1 MKKSIRIL
9 ALLLFVGTMT
19 LTQQGCFGLF
29 SDSEEGIGNASTHK
43 NSAGQSITFSD
54 CSIEMNAKDDNGNE
68 RLVYHFT
75 AEVSGMKEQG
85 IQMILSV
92 ESPKGT
98 PYTYVDEEGDEII
111 VKAKKDFKNKNQTNS
126 FSLKNKIVGI
136 QNSQLHLKEGENT
149 YYVRLTAYDEN
160 THAEIGSSPYMAVTM
175 TGTGKDKGKGSS
187 EPTATFSNCKL
198 EQNVMYNDKKMLK
211 FSYDYHIQNAKGHEV
226 QLVMS
231 VECPKG
237 TTHLKTNSDPLEN
250 RRDPFIVNTDDY
262 IKKECW
268 AGLYNSTLNPKPG
281 ENTYYVCIRAH
292 DLTTGKILGKSD
304 YFSYTQTGSSNS
316 NNNSSKNKSNN
327 NASKNVNSSQNQSSS
342 GPSATFSQCYLE
354 HNVINNNRKMLKCNY
369 IANVKGV
376 KGHDIQF
383 IMTIECPKGTL
394 HYGKDGKTL
403 EAKSKTFTVSY
414 DNSKFDKWQ
423 GFYNDNLNPL
433 PGKNTYY
440 VRITAKDLTT
450 GKTLGKSDYLTY
462 TQTGS
467 SNSKNNNN
475 NSRASY
481 SPSTSLHK
489 GYYYIH
495 IAIDPHY
502 CIDLK
507 DGVVNSGQN
516 IQLRRSDGSGGQ
528 QWYLEPN
535 NDGSYYIRSR
545 LNNDYVLDAK
555 GGIAADGTNL
565 ILYRFN
571 GKANQRWYFEQCS
584 QELYYIHSALD
595 DNYVIDLERANV
607 QNGANIEIYHSK
619 HNNAQ
624 RWKINK

>member
-1 MKKSIRIL
+1 MKNIIKTL
-9 ALLLFVGTMT
+9 ALLLFVGTVT
-19 LTQQGCFGLF
+19 FTQQGCFGSF
-29 SDSEEGIGNASTHK
+29 GDSEEEIGNSSTHK
-43 NSAGQSITFSD
+43 NNAGQSITFSD

-187 EPTATFSNCKL
+187 EPSATFSNCKL

-211 FSYDYHIQNAKGHEV
+211 FTYDYHIQNAKGHEV

-237 TTHLKTNSDPLEN
+237 TTHLKTNGNPLEN

-304 YFSYTQTGSSNS
+304 YFSYTQTGSSKS
-316 NNNSSKNKSNN
+316 NNNASQNKSNN
-327 NASKNVNSSQNQSSS
+327 NASKNGNSSQNQSSS
-342 GPSATFSQCYLE
+342 GPSVTFSKCNLE
-354 HNVINNNRKMLKCNY
+354 HNVIHNNRKILKCNY
-369 IANVKGV
+369 TANVKGV
-376 KGHDIQF
+376 KGHDVQF

-394 HYGKDGKTL
+394 LYGKNGNAL
-403 EAKSKTFTVSY
+403 ESKTQALDATY
-414 DNSKFDKWQ
+414 DNSKFDSWI
-423 GFYNDNLNPL
+423 GIYNDNLNPL

-440 VRITAKDLTT
+440 VQVTAKDLTT
-450 GKTLGKSDYLTY
+450 GKILGKSDYVTY

-467 SNSKNNNN
+467 SNSNKNNN
-475 NSRASY
+475 SSQASY

-507 DGVVNSGQN
+507 DGIVNNGQN
-516 IQLRRSDGSGGQ
+516 IQLQRSDGSGGQ
-528 QWYLEPN
+528 QWYFEPN

-571 GKANQRWYFEQCS
+571 GKANQRWYLEQCS
-584 QELYYIHSALD
+584 QDLYYIHSALN
-595 DNYVIDLERANV
+595 DNYVIDLTQANV

-619 HNNAQ
+619 HNKAQ

>member
-1 MKKSIRIL
+1 MKKIIKIL
-9 ALLLFVGTMT
+9 ALILFVGTVT
-19 LTQQGCFGLF
+19 LTQQGCFGSF
-29 SDSEEGIGNASTHK
+29 G
-43 NSAGQSITFSD
+43 GQSITFSD
-54 CSIEMNAKDDNGNE
+54 CSIEMNAKDDKGND

-75 AEVSGMKEQG
+75 AEVSGMKEHG

-111 VKAKKDFKNKNQTNS
+111 VREKKDFKNKNQTDS

-136 QNSQLHLKEGENT
+136 QNSKLHLKEGET
-149 YYVRLTAYDEN
+149 TFYVRLTAYDEI

-175 TGTGKDKGKGSS
+175 TGK
-187 EPTATFSNCKL
+187 EPEPSA
-198 EQNVMYNDKKMLK
+198 
-211 FSYDYHIQNAKGHEV
+211 
-226 QLVMS
+226 
-231 VECPKG
+231 
-237 TTHLKTNSDPLEN
+237 
-250 RRDPFIVNTDDY
+250 
-262 IKKECW
+262 
-268 AGLYNSTLNPKPG
+268 
-281 ENTYYVCIRAH
+281 
-292 DLTTGKILGKSD
+292 
-304 YFSYTQTGSSNS
+304 TGST
-316 NNNSSKNKSNN
+316 KTNN
-327 NASKNVNSSQNQSSS
+327 NASNNKSSNNTSKSQSSS
-342 GPSATFSQCYLE
+342 GPSVSFSKCNLE
-354 HNVINNNRKMLKCNY
+354 HNVTHNNRKMLKCNY
-369 IANVKGV
+369 TANVIGV
-376 KGHDIQF
+376 KGHDVQF

-394 HYGKDGKTL
+394 LYGKNGNAL
-403 EAKSKTFTVSY
+403 ESKTQALDATY
-414 DNSKFDKWQ
+414 DNSKFDSWV
-423 GFYNDNLNPL
+423 GIYNDNLNPL

-450 GKTLGKSDYLTY
+450 GKTLGKSDYVTY

-467 SNSKNNNN
+467 SNSNKNNN
-475 NSRASY
+475 SSQASY

-507 DGVVNSGQN
+507 DGIVNNGQN

-584 QELYYIHSALD
+584 QDLYYIHSAMN
-595 DNYVIDLERANV
+595 DNYVIDLEQANI